1 MKLWMNK
8 GMDGWR
14 KDVVASISKYTD
26 FPDYPEEL
34 ERRYYTGFMHS
45 NGTRLHRFLQEMNRE
60 ALDGYDCM
68 TAGWAARLM
77 ARETTIRQ
85 EL

>member
-1 MKLWMNK
+1 
-8 GMDGWR
+8 
-14 KDVVASISKYTD
+14 VIAY
-26 FPDYPEEL
+26 YPYPVGLIL
-34 ERRYYTGFMHS
+34 EQLMHS

-68 TAGWAARLM
+68 TTGWVARLV

-85 EL
+85 GL

>member
-1 MKLWMNK
+1 
-8 GMDGWR
+8 
-14 KDVVASISKYTD
+14 
-26 FPDYPEEL
+26 
-34 ERRYYTGFMHS
+34 MHS

-85 EL
+85 GL